1 LEKALQLSI
10 DSLVSGIQFFFLCHS
25 ILNREGRC
33 GLMSAKG
40 GLMMGTKKVGALSS
54 PQKRANSIIGKKIVF
69 VNKILNF
76 FYF

>member
-1 LEKALQLSI
+1 
-10 DSLVSGIQFFFLCHS
+10 
-25 ILNREGRC
+25 
-33 GLMSAKG
+33 MSAKG

>member
-1 LEKALQLSI
+1 
-10 DSLVSGIQFFFLCHS
+10 
-25 ILNREGRC
+25 
-33 GLMSAKG
+33 MSAKG

-54 PQKRANSIIGKKIVF
+54 PQKRANSIIDKKIVF